1 MTQIEKH
8 LTILGKN
15 VQDKVTKLSGV
26 ATLVCFDLYGCIQVC
41 VNPGLDKAG
50 TPQDSH
56 WYDIAR
62 LRITSDKPVMPLPDF
77 MQGIQVEGRQG
88 PAEKPAPGKP

>member
-15 VQDKVTKLSGV
+15 VKDKVTKLSGV
-26 ATLVCFDLYGCIQVC
+26 ATSVCFDLYGCIQVC
-41 VNPGLDKAG
+41 VNPGLDKDG
-50 TPQDSH
+50 KPKDSN
-56 WYDIAR
+56 WYDAAR
-62 LRITSDKPVMPLPDF
+62 LQVTSDKPVMPLPF
-77 MQGIQVEGRQG
+77 FLQGIQSEGKQG